1 MSRLASSA
9 GEGPWRISSPSSA
22 RSLIVG
28 YATAIPA
35 SLLAIGVL
43 VP

>member
-1 MSRLASSA
+1 MRAHLLALFGA
-9 GEGPWRISSPSSA
+9 IV
-22 RSLIVG
+22 IVG
-28 YATAIPA
+28 YAMAIPA